1 MNKQIYVLDEY
12 ITSTKNGIGVFIT
25 ELLQCLKKMDVDICH
40 VIFNVR
46 QPEIRVCSKNGMKII
61 SIPRFP
67 SGNFFDNWKV
77 VNRVFRMFVPDSL
90 ENVFC
95 FNHSPCPE
103 LLESLRNSHP
113 LSKQLYVIHNLWW
126 TSPLLGDDC
135 LLANIVKNRSRS
147 LKNKTYKWILNTVD
161 KELQMCQTVDAVV
174 CLTKGTHQVLTNIYR
189 IDQEKIFLI
198 PNGLKR
204 NQYINSKM
212 DKNKLREQYYI
223 DDKEKVILF
232 AGRLSE
238 FKGIYAVLDA
248 FCILLK
254 EFSNIR
260 LVLAG
265 SLLPEFVLSNYA
277 HISTKVTYTGHL
289 ERKELKKWYQMADIG
304 VIPSYTEQCSYVGIE
319 MMMHGLPIVTSDGFG
334 LRDMF
339 KDQGNAI
346 VVPIGKRT
354 KKNGTFSENL
364 VHALTMLLSSET
376 LMNEIGRNARKA
388 YLKHYGLCQM
398 KEGYKRLLDA
408 F

>member
-1 MNKQIYVLDEY
+1 M
-12 ITSTKNGIGVFIT
+12 
-25 ELLQCLKKMDVDICH
+25 
-40 VIFNVR
+40 
-46 QPEIRVCSKNGMKII
+46 
-61 SIPRFP
+61 
-67 SGNFFDNWKV
+67 
-77 VNRVFRMFVPDSL
+77 
-90 ENVFC
+90 
-95 FNHSPCPE
+95 
-103 LLESLRNSHP
+103 
-113 LSKQLYVIHNLWW
+113 
-126 TSPLLGDDC
+126 
-135 LLANIVKNRSRS
+135 
-147 LKNKTYKWILNTVD
+147 
-161 KELQMCQTVDAVV
+161 
-174 CLTKGTHQVLTNIYR
+174 
-189 IDQEKIFLI
+189 
-198 PNGLKR
+198 
-204 NQYINSKM
+204 
-212 DKNKLREQYYI
+212 
-223 DDKEKVILF
+223 
-232 AGRLSE
+232 
-238 FKGIYAVLDA
+238 DA

>member
-1 MNKQIYVLDEY
+1 MNKELYDEAIRSGILSRKLIEQLMESMNYSSISFINWTVEVLKIIKTRLERGDKITDEVSGITYDIKSFRNFVSTNFSSY
-12 ITSTKNGIGVFIT
+12 ITSQVFDAPDKA
-25 ELLQCLKKMDVDICH
+25 E
-40 VIFNVR
+40 
-46 QPEIRVCSKNGMKII
+46 
-61 SIPRFP
+61 
-67 SGNFFDNWKV
+67 KV
-77 VNRVFRMFVPDSL
+77 YFSL
-90 ENVFC
+90 EATEDG
-95 FNHSPCPE
+95 HSYNMVMA
-103 LLESLRNSHP
+103 SS
-113 LSKQLYVIHNLWW
+113 S
-126 TSPLLGDDC
+126 
-135 LLANIVKNRSRS
+135 
-147 LKNKTYKWILNTVD
+147 KNKTYKWILNTVD